1 MKRIGW
7 LMALAAA
14 VYVVFKSREDE
25 ARAAAEAWAS
35 QTDPVDDVQSSALC
49 GEPSCEVRQGRPG
62 S

>member
-7 LMALAAA
+7 LVALAAA

-35 QTDPVDDVQSSALC
+35 QTDPVDDVQSSA
-49 GEPSCEVRQGRPG
+49 Q
-62 S
+62 